1 MMPRFEIQATGRM
14 ALLSTEEKKVRE
26 MQIREEKMRSSA
38 LGILNLR
45 LAHEG
50 SLNRQLDRKLKM
62 SGGRPRL
69 EV

>member
-45 LAHEG
+45 LAHKG